1 MTVAPT
7 HFLRRAL
14 TVSCSVCLLI
24 CGVWVSFLPTPPLVD
39 LSTEV
44 EHQPIP
50 QVDLAKPFNAAA
62 FHVPLWIAPPVVEPP
77 PVVIAVTP
85 PPQPV
90 PLRWQ
95 LLAIIQEES
104 TLKAMVYDPDTDKVY
119 IMSRGDHL
127 GSRTISNISSLS
139 IHVQDMQGSRV
150 LALHDTSPQ
159 GRP

>member
-1 MTVAPT
+1 MTAAPT

-14 TVSCSVCLLI
+14 TVGCGVCLLI
-24 CGVWVSFLPTPPLVD
+24 CGVWASFLPTPPLVD
-39 LSTEV
+39 LSITV
-44 EHQPIP
+44 DTQAIP
-50 QVDLAKPFNAAA
+50 QVDPGKPFNTAA

-77 PVVIAVTP
+77 PVVTAVTP
-85 PPQPV
+85 PPPA

-139 IHVQDMQGSRV
+139 IHVQDTQGSRV